1 MSKTKEGRWLTNET
15 INNNQASTT
24 QLHTKE
30 AKYIRIMGDMTSD
43 LSNLSICGSDSIDS
57 TTWVKLAPLSKGD
70 KHLDNNV
77 FNTNKF
83 DLVGFMDHPPSV
95 LRVGNISGSNA
106 TGVNLWYKLGY

>member
-57 TTWVKLAPLSKGD
+57 TTWVKLGPLTKGD
-70 KHLDNNV
+70 KHLDNNA

-95 LRVGNISGSNA
+95 LRVGNISGTNA